1 MERNASIDAFRA
13 LGALL
18 VFSFH
23 TRFLIGKEFSTG
35 WAGVSLFFV
44 LSGYLIGGRLLE
56 LADRDMP
63 LKSALRS
70 FYWRRIVRIF
80 PVYIVFLLV
89 VTVVALITRDP
100 ALLDPLPW
108 AWTYTSNFFHASS
121 AYVFD
126 PIMGPTWSLAVEE
139 QFYLLF
145 PFVVLLLGRR
155 RLAPALYAMII
166 AGPLIRWAL
175 AIVIDHWP
183 QYFTDKHEAVYVAGF
198 THIDAFAF
206 GALINLVPASL
217 CARLGRGH
225 VILAATAVAILLGW
239 VTTGTMAGALWFSP
253 TDAGAQLI
261 WGYTAV
267 DIVCMLL
274 ICRAVSRPT
283 DSLGRATAPM
293 AVIGQWSY
301 SFYLIHL
308 PIIFLVSRVPQT
320 FGIEVPGWLLLII
333 ATALT
338 LGIARSLYEWVEKPA
353 LRLRSRFDASATRPE
368 PPPRSV
374 GA

>member
-1 MERNASIDAFRA
+1 MERNTSIDAFRA

-23 TRFLIGKEFSTG
+23 TYLLVGKEFLVG
-35 WAGVSLFFV
+35 WTGVSLFFV

-56 LADRDMP
+56 LADRDLP
-63 LKSALRS
+63 LKSALAS

-80 PVYIVFLLV
+80 PVYVVFLLV
-89 VTVVALITRDP
+89 VTAVALITRDR

-145 PFVVLLLGRR
+145 PFVVLILGRR
-155 RLAPALYAMII
+155 RLAAALLVMII
-166 AGPLIRWAL
+166 AGPALRMAL
-175 AIVIDHWP
+175 AIVVDHWP
-183 QYFTDKHEAVYVAGF
+183 HYFTDKHEAIYVAGF
-198 THIDAFAF
+198 THVDAFAF
-206 GALINLVPASL
+206 GALINLMPAAL
-217 CARLGRGH
+217 RARLGRGY
-225 VILAATAVAILLGW
+225 VILGATAVAIALGW
-239 VTTGTMAGALWFSP
+239 LTTGTEAGALWYSP
-253 TDAGAQLI
+253 TDAGAQMI

-293 AVIGQWSY
+293 AVIGRWSY

-308 PIIFLVSRVPQT
+308 PIIFLVSRAPAALGVN
-320 FGIEVPGWLLLII
+320 VPGWLLLIV
-333 ATALT
+333 AFGLT
-338 LGIARSLYEWVEKPA
+338 LGVARTLYEWIEKPA
-353 LRLRSRFDASATRPE
+353 LRLRSRVAT
-368 PPPRSV
+368 
-374 GA
+374 A

>member
-35 WAGVSLFFV
+35 WTGVSLFFV

-56 LADRDMP
+56 LSDRELP

-80 PVYIVFLLV
+80 PVYVVFLLV
-89 VTVVALITRDP
+89 VTAVALITRDR

-126 PIMGPTWSLAVEE
+126 PVMGPTWSLAVEE

-145 PFVVLLLGRR
+145 PFVVLVLGRR
-155 RLAPALYAMII
+155 RLAAALFAMIV
-166 AGPLIRWAL
+166 AGPVLRAAL
-175 AIVIDHWP
+175 AIVVDHWP

-198 THIDAFAF
+198 THVDAFAF
-206 GALINLVPASL
+206 GALINLMPAAL
-217 CARLGRGH
+217 CAKLGRGY
-225 VILAATAVAILLGW
+225 VILTATAAAIALGW
-239 VTTGTMAGALWFSP
+239 LTTGTMAGALWFSP
-253 TDAGAQLI
+253 TDVGAQMI

-267 DIVCMLL
+267 DVVCMLL
-274 ICRAVSRPT
+274 ICRAVSRPK
-283 DSLGRATAPM
+283 DSLGRATGPM

-308 PIIFLVSRVPQT
+308 PIIFMVSRAPQT
-320 FGIEVPGWLLLII
+320 FGVDVPGWLLLII
-333 ATALT
+333 AMALT
-338 LGIARSLYEWVEKPA
+338 MGIARTLYEWIEKPA
-353 LRLRSRFDASATRPE
+353 LRLRARFDSTATGPQ
-368 PPPRSV
+368 PPPRN
-374 GA
+374 AEA